1 MAVPQVLEGRMVVI
15 ELGNG
20 ASPEVFTPICG
31 MNVTSWNKTLQTT
44 DRFLR
49 DCANP
54 TEIPS
59 RKAIATGKQE
69 DITLSGYFTL
79 ENRAL
84 MESIFGTRQNL
95 RLTFYE
101 EDGVTE
107 AGYYSGR
114 FLVTAQNIA
123 APDNDTVSLE
133 LVLASDGP
141 LSAWT
146 DVPRPVLATL
156 SVSPLTAT
164 EGSQWVGTVS
174 GKTPGSVIT
183 AASGDSTSLL
193 VAENAGVVTVS
204 GVFATTGSKVITLIE
219 TQQFA
224 SGSPKTTTVTVVV
237 S

>member
-1 MAVPQVLEGRMVVI
+1 MAAPQVLEGRMVVV
-15 ELGNG
+15 ELGNN

-31 MNVTSWNKTLQTT
+31 MSVNSWNKTLQTT

-54 TEIPS
+54 TEIPA
-59 RKAIATGKQE
+59 RKAVPTGKQE

-79 ENRAL
+79 DNRAL
-84 MESIFGTRQNL
+84 VESIFGNRRNL

-114 FLVTAQNIA
+114 FLVTAQNVA
-123 APDNDTVSLE
+123 APENDTVSLE
-133 LVLASDGP
+133 LVLASDGE
-141 LSAWT
+141 LSTWT
-146 DVPRPVLATL
+146 DTPPPVLAELT
-156 SVSPLTAT
+156 VTPLIAT
-164 EGSQWVGTVS
+164 EGAPWVGTI
-174 GKTPGSVIT
+174 GAKTPGSVIT
-183 AASGDSTSLL
+183 ASSGDSTSLL
-193 VAENAGVVTVS
+193 VSEDGTTVS

-219 TQQFA
+219 TQPFA